1 MAPNDNIHFGKNAF
15 EQWAES
21 LLCDEYFINEDM
33 QFTNYPGFHI
43 AGVKAGWFDILLVD
57 RAKTINITA
66 SNYLGHDAP
75 FELLK
80 AVNDLTIV
88 NTDDKSKTNWISWDD
103 EPGTYIWKLERQNET
118 ININIY
124 ESQTIPK
131 DRKHLEKEETYRID
145 FETNG
150 EFLGFVKEVS
160 RCRVI

>member
-1 MAPNDNIHFGKNAF
+1 MN
-15 EQWAES
+15 
-21 LLCDEYFINEDM
+21 
-33 QFTNYPGFHI
+33 
-43 AGVKAGWFDILLVD
+43 
-57 RAKTINITA
+57 RAKTIYITA

-80 AVNDLTIV
+80 AVNDF
-88 NTDDKSKTNWISWDD
+88 NSGDKSKTNWISLDD

-150 EFLGFVKEVS
+150 EFLGFVKEVATS
-160 RCRVI
+160 FEKAKKLDDESKYYEKEWRHKFPDAEANPIFLLIDQ

>member
-1 MAPNDNIHFGKNAF
+1 
-15 EQWAES
+15 
-21 LLCDEYFINEDM
+21 M
-33 QFTNYPGFHI
+33 QFT
-43 AGVKAGWFDILLVD
+43 
-57 RAKTINITA
+57 
-66 SNYLGHDAP
+66 NYLGHDAP

-80 AVNDLTIV
+80 AVNDLSIV

-131 DRKHLEKEETYRID
+131 GRKHLEKEETYRID

-150 EFLGFVKEVS
+150 EFLEFVKEVAAS
-160 RCRVI
+160 FEKAKKLDDESKYYEREWRHKFSDAELYKMRLFIHTIRQNRS